1 MKISALRLF
10 NVKRFANR
18 GVAIEGIDDG
28 VNVLCAAN
36 EFGKSTSFEALHA
49 LFFQPYSGTPGD
61 VKNLRPY
68 SGGNPLVEADIATPK
83 GNFRITKQYFGGKFA
98 RIVDLESGRLIAQA
112 DEAENFVAALVKGGA
127 VGPAGLLWVRQ
138 GLTGVEKRSGR
149 EEENEKQ
156 VRASLLESVQGE
168 VEAVTGGRRMAEI
181 MAAVEEDL
189 SALATPKGKPRERY
203 AAAIEGRDKLDAE
216 RQKLWADL
224 TRLREALDRR
234 TSAMKRLAEL
244 DSPEDAQRRRAAIET
259 AQAAFDAAKVQSEK
273 LKRAEAELR
282 LAHERRNSAAG
293 HLQNFQAALQSSKEL
308 RQGIDDAQRLRS
320 DAADKR
326 HAAWRNWGSW
336 FTNRLTD
343 VILDKPRGF
352 YLSSFRC
359 VSAQVARNVAA
370 NTGPFPY
377 IDGMILQA
385 TQRIGAIEV
394 RHDDRS
400 AGRSGYTMRRLV
412 RLWLSTVVNFS
423 VMPLRMATVLG
434 LLMGLVGTIGVAC
447 VIYLRLTNRGPTFG
461 WGSLMA
467 ALLVFSGAQ
476 LVMLGVIGE
485 YLGRV
490 FLAVNQR
497 PQSLV
502 REIVRG
508 GPPASDV
515 ATSVFD

>member
-1 MKISALRLF
+1 MEAFTSASAPASTTTAPALSFVVPLYNSEATIGAVVRDIEELDIAGGHEIVLVNDGSQDRTSDVCRDLLRSARVPVTFVEHTRNFGEHNAVLTGW
-10 NVKRFANR
+10 RHAR
-18 GVAIEGIDDG
+18 GAYVVNLDDDG
-28 VNVLCAAN
+28 QNPPA
-36 EFGKSTSFEALHA
+36 EAKRLHEHA
-49 LFFQPYSGTPGD
+49 LAH
-61 VKNLRPY
+61 R
-68 SGGNPLVEADIATPK
+68 
-83 GNFRITKQYFGGKFA
+83 
-98 RIVDLESGRLIAQA
+98 
-112 DEAENFVAALVKGGA
+112 
-127 VGPAGLLWVRQ
+127 
-138 GLTGVEKRSGR
+138 
-149 EEENEKQ
+149 
-156 VRASLLESVQGE
+156 
-168 VEAVTGGRRMAEI
+168 
-181 MAAVEEDL
+181 
-189 SALATPKGKPRERY
+189 
-203 AAAIEGRDKLDAE
+203 LDAV
-216 RQKLWADL
+216 
-224 TRLREALDRR
+224 
-234 TSAMKRLAEL
+234 
-244 DSPEDAQRRRAAIET
+244 
-259 AQAAFDAAKVQSEK
+259 F
-273 LKRAEAELR
+273 
-282 LAHERRNSAAG
+282 G
-293 HLQNFQAALQSSKEL
+293 HY
-308 RQGIDDAQRLRS
+308 
-320 DAADKR
+320 ADKR